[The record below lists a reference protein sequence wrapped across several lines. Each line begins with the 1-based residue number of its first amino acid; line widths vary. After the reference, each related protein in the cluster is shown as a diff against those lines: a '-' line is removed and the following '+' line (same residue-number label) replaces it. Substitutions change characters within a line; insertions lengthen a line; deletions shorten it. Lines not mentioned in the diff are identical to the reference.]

1 MGSVFGLTMDLLGFL
16 KSIQPTMILLPIIL
30 IMERVGE
37 AVEAAL
43 VSVPISETLV
53 YLASVEMAMA
63 VSVAKLVSFAPY

>member
-1 MGSVFGLTMDLLGFL
+1 MM
-16 KSIQPTMILLPIIL
+16 LLPILL